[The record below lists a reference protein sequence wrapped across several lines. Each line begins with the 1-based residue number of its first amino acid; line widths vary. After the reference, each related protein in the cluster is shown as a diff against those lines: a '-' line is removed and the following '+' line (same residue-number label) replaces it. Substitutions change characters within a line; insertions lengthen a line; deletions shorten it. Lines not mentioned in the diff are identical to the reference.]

1 MIGTG
6 SECFNNLF
14 NSLYVI
20 NGESD
25 CGFVVVVD
33 AVAVA
38 DSLRRKL
45 TLETPAF
52 DSLYEGQFTLA
63 TQLIKPNYVVAV
75 VSLLDRVLSSL
86 HVVDFFQVKLLG
98 VQSVNALIHS
108 VHNFEILHP
117 SEYISL

>member
-1 MIGTG
+1 M
-6 SECFNNLF
+6 ER
-14 NSLYVI
+14 
-20 NGESD
+20 D
-25 CGFVVVVD
+25 CGFVVVVVD
-33 AVAVA
+33 AVAVV
-38 DSLRRKL
+38 DSLQRKL
-45 TLETPAF
+45 TLEMAAF
-52 DSLYEGQFTLA
+52 DYLYGGQFTLS